1 MKIDKFAAIDIGSNG
16 VRMLISN
23 VISKSKK
30 KVFFQKNSLIR
41 VPIRLGEDSFTSGSI
56 SDRNLM
62 RLINAINAFKSI
74 MNVHNVTYYKAYA
87 TSALREATNKSYI
100 VKKVFENCKIK
111 IEIIDGTKE
120 AKIISKSNISTII
133 SPDTVFLSIDVGG
146 GSTEFSVMK
155 KGKIISSRS
164 FRLGTIRLLNNA
176 VSNQVWEEVR
186 NWIDKK
192 TNGYNKITLLGSG
205 GNINKIFSLSKTK
218 EGKPLSRITFNKIF
232 KQLESVSYFDR
243 MINYSLNPDRAD
255 VILPASRIF
264 LKAFEWTSAS
274 KIYVP
279 RVGLSDGIIKDIYDD
294 PNKEELNSSFL

>member
-1 MKIDKFAAIDIGSNG
+1 LKIDKFAAIDIGSNG

-192 TNGYNKITLLGSG
+192 TNSYNKITLLGSG

-294 PNKEELNSSFL
+294 LNKEELNSGFL

>member
-23 VISKSKK
+23 VISKTKQ

-62 RLINAINAFKSI
+62 RLINAINAFKAI
-74 MNVHNVTYYKAYA
+74 MNVHNVIYYKAYA
-87 TSALREATNKSYI
+87 TSALREANNKSYI
-100 VKKVFENCKIK
+100 IKKVFENCKIK
-111 IEIIDGTKE
+111 IEIIDGSKE

-164 FRLGTIRLLNNA
+164 FRLGTIRLLNNS
-176 VSNQVWEEVR
+176 VSNEVWKEVR
-186 NWIDKK
+186 NWIDKN
-192 TNGYNKITLLGSG
+192 TSSYNKITLLGSG

-232 KQLESVSYFDR
+232 KQLESVSYYDR

-279 RVGLSDGIIKDIYDD
+279 RVGLSDGIIKHIYEDL
-294 PNKEELNSSFL
+294 NKEELNSSLL

>member
-192 TNGYNKITLLGSG
+192 TNSYNKITLLGSG

>member
-164 FRLGTIRLLNNA
+164 FKLGTIRLLNNA

-186 NWIDKK
+186 NWIEEN
-192 TNGYNKITLLGSG
+192 TNSYNKITLLGSG

-218 EGKPLSRITFNKIF
+218 
-232 KQLESVSYFDR
+232 
-243 MINYSLNPDRAD
+243 
-255 VILPASRIF
+255 
-264 LKAFEWTSAS
+264 
-274 KIYVP
+274 
-279 RVGLSDGIIKDIYDD
+279 
-294 PNKEELNSSFL
+294 

>member
-100 VKKVFENCKIK
+100 VKKVFEDCKIK

-164 FRLGTIRLLNNA
+164 FKLGTIRLLNNA

-192 TNGYNKITLLGSG
+192 TNSYNKITLLGSG

-232 KQLESVSYFDR
+232 KELESVSYFDR
-243 MINYSLNPDRAD
+243 MIKYSLNPDRAD

-294 PNKEELNSSFL
+294 LNKEELNSGFL